1 MNDSGRRSDLFRRG
15 GVIAP
20 LRCAPA
26 SPSSRF
32 LASSKN
38 LCRGQSVSGDPI
50 TEVSQEDFDS
60 VSRACFGRVSMNN
73 PG

>member
-15 GVIAP
+15 GVSAP

-26 SPSSRF
+26 SLSSRF

-38 LCRGQSVSGDPI
+38 LCRGQNLSGDSI
-50 TEVSQEDFDS
+50 MEVSQEDFGS
-60 VSRACFGRVSMNN
+60 VTRVCFGRVSMNN